1 MGGSERKLEEGST
14 SMSNAP
20 QYETLN
26 VDRDGPITKVTMNR
40 PHRLNTI
47 SPEMVREL
55 SKVFEKL
62 EDDKETRC
70 VILTG
75 AGDRAFSAGADVTA
89 FTGLT
94 PSTAVDASLRG
105 HNVTSQIERL
115 SKPVIAAING
125 YAFGG
130 GLELALA
137 CDFRIASENAELG
150 QTEINLGLIPGWG
163 GTQRLGR
170 LVGFGRAKEMI
181 MTGERLKAEEAL
193 RIGLVNKVVSPGK
206 LSQEAGSMAKKLAD
220 GPPIALKLAKYMLN
234 FGTQAPLD
242 AALKME
248 SEAFGIVLSTKDVVE
263 GVSAFVSKRKP
274 EFKGK

>member
-1 MGGSERKLEEGST
+1 
-14 SMSNAP
+14 MSDAP
-20 QYETLN
+20 QYETLL
-26 VDRDGPITKVTMNR
+26 VKREAPITKITLNR

-47 SPEMVREL
+47 SPEMIGEL
-55 SKVFEKL
+55 SRALTKIE
-62 EDDKETRC
+62 EDKESRC

-89 FTGLT
+89 FTGIT
-94 PSTAVDASLRG
+94 PSTAVEASLRG
-105 HNVTSQIERL
+105 HDVTSQIERL
-115 SKPVIAAING
+115 SKPVVAAING

-170 LVGFGRAKEMI
+170 LVGFGRAKELI
-181 MTGERLKAEEAL
+181 MTGQRLKADEAL
-193 RIGLVNKVVSPGK
+193 KIGLVNKVVSLDK
-206 LSQEAGSMAKKLAD
+206 LTEEADALAKKLAD

-242 AALKME
+242 VALKME
-248 SEAFGIVLSTKDVVE
+248 SEAFGLILSTKDVME

>member
-14 SMSNAP
+14 SMSKAP
-20 QYETLN
+20 QYETLL

-47 SPEMVREL
+47 SPEMVGDL

-70 VILTG
+70 VIFTG

-89 FTGLT
+89 FTGIT

-193 RIGLVNKVVSPGK
+193 RIGLVNKVVSPDK
-206 LSQEAGSMAKKLAD
+206 LSEEAGSMAKKLAE

-242 AALKME
+242 VALKME
-248 SEAFGIVLSTKDVVE
+248 SEAFGIILSTKDVME

>member
-1 MGGSERKLEEGST
+1 MDE
-14 SMSNAP
+14 AP
-20 QYETLN
+20 QYETLI
-26 VDRDGPITKVTMNR
+26 VKHEGSITRVTLNR

-47 SPEMVREL
+47 TPEMIADL
-55 SKVFEKL
+55 SEVFDQI
-62 EDDKETRC
+62 EDDKECRC

-89 FTGLT
+89 FSGIT
-94 PSTAVDASLRG
+94 PAIAVEASLRG
-105 HNVTSQIERL
+105 HELTSKMERL

-130 GLELALA
+130 GLEIALA

-150 QTEINLGLIPGWG
+150 QTEIRLGLIPGWG

-170 LVGFGRAKEMI
+170 LVGFGKAKELI
-181 MTGERLKAEEAL
+181 MTGEHVKAEDAL
-193 RIGLVNKVVSPGK
+193 RIGLVSKVVPREK
-206 LSQEAGSMAKKLAD
+206 LEAEAEAMAKSLAE

-234 FGTQAPLD
+234 FGTQVPLD
-242 AALKME
+242 VALKME
-248 SEAFGIVLSTKDVVE
+248 SEAFGVVLSTKDVME

>member
-1 MGGSERKLEEGST
+1 MSE
-14 SMSNAP
+14 AP
-20 QYETLN
+20 QYETLI
-26 VDRDGPITKVTMNR
+26 VEHDGPCAKVTLNR

-47 SPEMVREL
+47 SPEMVGEL
-55 SKVFEKL
+55 SKVFAKL
-62 EDDKETRC
+62 EEDKETRC

-89 FTGLT
+89 FTGIT
-94 PSTAVDASLRG
+94 PSTAVEASLRG
-105 HNVTSQIERL
+105 HEVTSQIERL

-170 LVGFGRAKEMI
+170 LVGFGRAKELI
-181 MTGERLKAEEAL
+181 MTGARLKAEDAL
-193 RIGLVNKVVSPGK
+193 RIGLVNRVVPPDK
-206 LSQEAGSMAKKLAD
+206 LNEETSSMAKKFAE

-242 AALKME
+242 VALKME
-248 SEAFGIVLSTKDVVE
+248 SEAFGLILSTKDVME